1 MCETISRGFIHFG
14 PDMHHKLIRIR
25 SLFLGDHEQSY
36 QIQQKYLT
44 LQWTVWVAQI
54 FEVQVTQEPVL
65 KALKI

>member
-44 LQWTVWVAQI
+44 LQ
-54 FEVQVTQEPVL
+54 
-65 KALKI
+65 